1 MQFEEVAKAKS
12 LHEALLFSKP
22 NVVGVGSGY
31 RMVGP
36 RRTDELCVIAMVEHK
51 VPRAAL
57 TAHMMIPKEVGG
69 IPTDVVQVGRL
80 SAHSARLIKVR
91 PALGGVSIGHYMVT
105 AGTLG
110 CVVRDRM
117 TNKRMLLSNNHVFAN
132 SNQSVPGDPILQPGA
147 VDGGAVPE
155 DVIARLE
162 RAVPLRFSTGP
173 ATCHWAQ
180 LYAGFGNRIARMLGA
195 HHSVEVGRSDLNAEN
210 EVDAALAIPLEDS
223 AVSDEILDI
232 GVIGGTTPPALG
244 MLVRKSGRSSG
255 FTTGTITILDASVD
269 IHYGDRVARFVHQV
283 VTTAM
288 STPGDSGSLLV
299 DGGSLLAVG
308 LLFAGSDQATVY
320 NPIQTVLLRLE
331 VVL

>member
-1 MQFEEVAKAKS
+1 MQSEEVAQAKS
-12 LHEALLFSKP
+12 RYETFLFTKP

-31 RMVGP
+31 RTVGA
-36 RRTDELCVIAMVEHK
+36 RRTDELCVIAMVDQK

-57 TAHMMIPKEVGG
+57 TAPMLIPEEVGG

-80 SAHSARLIKVR
+80 SAHSLRLTKVR
-91 PALGGVSIGHYMVT
+91 PSPGGVSVGHYLVT

-132 SNQSVPGDPILQPGA
+132 SNQSAIGDPILQPGA

-162 RAVPLRFSTGP
+162 RAIPLRFSTGP
-173 ATCHWAQ
+173 ATCPWAQ
-180 LYAGFGNRIARMLGA
+180 LYAGLGNRIAGMLGA
-195 HHSVEVGRSDLNAEN
+195 HHSVEVGWRDLSAEN
-210 EVDAALAIPLEDS
+210 EVDAALAAPLEDS

-269 IHYGDRVARFVHQV
+269 IHYGDRSARFVHQV
-283 VTTAM
+283 VTIAM
-288 STPGDSGSLLV
+288 STPGDSGSILV

-308 LLFAGSDQATVY
+308 LLFAGSDQATIY